1 MVEGIGKIPPYDVG
15 NEGPEGAGSS
25 VDVCVSMCDSPAT
38 EYGIP
43 CDNALGIPALTP
55 CHPTEPPPPPPM
67 APVPLD
73 VMRIP
78 HTEDAPNYFA
88 VPVPPPYGPKEYTMA
103 SAVAATAAGWPAP
116 GAPLPPDA
124 PVVIYGSPPFEGPTL
139 PPTLKVMYGPPPPGI
154 PGVPPTGYGMGT
166 APPPENVAAAKAQK
180 EALLA
185 VGRSARSGRST
196 QASLAAAGGGGQR
209 T

>member
-55 CHPTEPPPPPPM
+55 CHPTEPPP
-67 APVPLD
+67 
-73 VMRIP
+73 
-78 HTEDAPNYFA
+78 
-88 VPVPPPYGPKEYTMA
+88 PPPYGPKEYTMA

-154 PGVPPTGYGMGT
+154 PGVPPPGYGMGT

-180 EALLA
+180 ASFLA
-185 VGRSARSGRST
+185 VGRRVR
-196 QASLAAAGGGGQR
+196 QAALGPPPPAGW
-209 T
+209 TA